1 MIKDR
6 SSTSAAHTTRVIHG
20 DSPGLTKRH
29 CEVLSKQQPLSKGWH
44 MGNGNL

>member
-1 MIKDR
+1 MIKDS